1 MDQNHKHLLWPS
13 PNFHLAYVPKHFEG
27 WADISTWVQWR
38 FPLSFKHN
46 LLLIRGSPTLGLDN
60 IHPSCLW
67 YVSYSPR
74 LLYRASV
81 LSLDAK
87 DPTAAQSTYS
97 SKHFSAKIF
106 LVNLTP
112 ATSDVPI
119 FFCRIT
125 LLNGAQVQAITGCYL
140 LQSSCR
146 CCRMRLNVWLTT
158 VHLAKRDPPDCYS
171 KAHATS

>member
-74 LLYRASV
+74 LLYRAPV